1 MDPIS
6 FSIIIET
13 CMPLKPSTHTAFC
26 GVPVKKPSDWTVM
39 TANAIRPRTM
49 TAPVSHFRDFVEF
62 VFIINKYL
70 LFFDMQIY
78 VLLLKN
84 NNFIKNFDK
93 YLFFVPVGGI
103 LATCFLL
110 SSTQTVLNVESN
122 VTNTPAVRKC
132 ANITDELTQN
142 LRLVRKSAH
151 FTDGLIRNL
160 RLVRKSAHFTDDL
173 TRNLR
178 LIRKSAHFTDD
189 LTRNLRLIRKCAHIT
204 DKRTQKIQVAIKSQ
218 QSWDWIERPQIKSSL
233 KLNLHDKMLNMLD
246 I

>member
-39 TANAIRPRTM
+39 SANAIRPRTM

-93 YLFFVPVGGI
+93 YLFFVPLVRF

-110 SSTQTVLNVESN
+110 SSTQTVLNLDSN
-122 VTNTPAVRKC
+122 VTNTPAVRKS
-132 ANITDELTQN
+132 ALFTDDLTQN
-142 LRLVRKSAH
+142 LRLVRKSAL
-151 FTDGLIRNL
+151 FTDGLTQNL
-160 RLVRKSAHFTDDL
+160 RLVRKSALF
-173 TRNLR
+173 
-178 LIRKSAHFTDD
+178 
-189 LTRNLRLIRKCAHIT
+189 T
-204 DKRTQKIQVAIKSQ
+204 DKRTRKIQATIKSQ
-218 QSWDWIERPQIKSSL
+218 QFWGRIERPQITFSL
-233 KLNLHDKMLNMLD
+233 KLNLHDNMLNILD

>member
-1 MDPIS
+1 MELNRKARRREKQVMDPIS

-78 VLLLKN
+78 TVLLKN

-93 YLFFVPVGGI
+93 YLFFVPVGGFW
-103 LATCFLL
+103 ATCFLL
-110 SSTQTVLNVESN
+110 SSTQTVLNVDSN
-122 VTNTPAVRKC
+122 VMNTPAVRKS
-132 ANITDELTQN
+132 ALFTDDLTQN
-142 LRLVRKSAH
+142 LRLVRKSAL
-151 FTDGLIRNL
+151 F
-160 RLVRKSAHFTDDL
+160 
-173 TRNLR
+173 
-178 LIRKSAHFTDD
+178 
-189 LTRNLRLIRKCAHIT
+189 T
-204 DKRTQKIQVAIKSQ
+204 DKRTRKIQATIKIVDS
-218 QSWDWIERPQIKSSL
+218 
-233 KLNLHDKMLNMLD
+233 
-246 I
+246 